1 MPKNTELKN
10 NQNYGADAIKVQL
23 YTEYQFGLD
32 RAYLSMSFEQ
42 LKQLKEFSDSLNIDK
57 NLGDRGSNLSGGQRQ
72 RVSISRSFFSN
83 RQILIMDESTNALDE
98 ENEKYI
104 LDYLNTLKKD
114 ISIVLISHNIEM
126 LKNCDRIYKIENKHL
141 KKIK

>member
-1 MPKNTELKN
+1 
-10 NQNYGADAIKVQL
+10 
-23 YTEYQFGLD
+23 
-32 RAYLSMSFEQ
+32 
-42 LKQLKEFSDSLNIDK
+42 
-57 NLGDRGSNLSGGQRQ
+57 
-72 RVSISRSFFSN
+72 
-83 RQILIMDESTNALDE
+83 MDESTNALDE
-98 ENEKYI
+98 ENEKDI